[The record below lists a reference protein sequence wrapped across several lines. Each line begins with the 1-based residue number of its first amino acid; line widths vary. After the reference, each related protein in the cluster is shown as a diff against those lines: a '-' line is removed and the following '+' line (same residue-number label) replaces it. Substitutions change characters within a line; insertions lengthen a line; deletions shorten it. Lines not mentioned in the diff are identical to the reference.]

1 MTLDEL
7 QKRFPDATAETWHQ
21 HPNGGGWVEN
31 TAIVDATAYVG
42 TGATI
47 CGRARIAGDARIS
60 DRATIAGDARIGDC
74 ATICGDAR
82 IGGDAMIGGDA
93 RVTRGE
99 WTASPL
105 YIQGTRHSLNMDG
118 DGLLRIGCILKPIAW
133 WLENNV
139 RCGEE
144 NGYTPEQI
152 VEYRRY
158 IELAAAMYGS
168 GK

>member
-47 CGRARIAGDARIS
+47 CGDA
-60 DRATIAGDARIGDC
+60 T
-74 ATICGDAR
+74 

-144 NGYTPEQI
+144 HGYTPEQI
-152 VEYRRY
+152 AEYRRY